1 MNFTFAITT
10 DYSDFTRLEEIISSI
25 KFLQIPKYEI
35 LIIGSV
41 KQENKENIYHI
52 FIEDPHQKGWVTR
65 KKNILVQNASYD
77 NIVLFHDYYVFDCNW
92 YKEYLSFGE
101 DWDVCSNAQ
110 NLITGKRHFTD
121 WVTWDSPIFPRYT
134 SLHYQDW
141 RHTKHMYQSGGYM
154 LVKKQ
159 FMLKFP
165 MNESMAWGTG
175 EDVEWSLRMRDYA
188 SWKCNGNALV
198 THNKWHRDA
207 K

>member
-1 MNFTFAITT
+1 
-10 DYSDFTRLEEIISSI
+10 
-25 KFLQIPKYEI
+25 
-35 LIIGSV
+35 
-41 KQENKENIYHI
+41 
-52 FIEDPHQKGWVTR
+52 
-65 KKNILVQNASYD
+65 
-77 NIVLFHDYYVFDCNW
+77 
-92 YKEYLSFGE
+92 
-101 DWDVCSNAQ
+101 
-110 NLITGKRHFTD
+110 
-121 WVTWDSPIFPRYT
+121 
-134 SLHYQDW
+134 
-141 RHTKHMYQSGGYM
+141 MYQSGGYM